1 MTNEKFAIIDIG
13 SNTIRLVIY
22 QYSQIS
28 GLKELENIKAVARL
42 RNQIND
48 EGILQESGIELLEK
62 LLNSFQEMLVDY
74 DVIRVRAVATAAIRQ
89 AKNGEEI
96 IQQMLEKTSIKI
108 ELLSEKDE
116 AYYGYFAVA
125 HTTSTPSAI
134 TIDMGGGST
143 EITYFKN
150 KELQQSISL
159 PFGSVSLK
167 QQFMAGDTM
176 ELDEHKKVYQFAKMQ
191 FAAIP
196 WLQNLK
202 VPVVG
207 IGGSARN
214 MAKLDQRRKKYP
226 LTGVHQYRMSK
237 DDFAEINA
245 KLSTLSFA
253 ELKKLDGL
261 SSDRADII
269 APVAEV
275 FNALMD
281 AVSSQKFQFS
291 RKGLR
296 EGLIM
301 QEILEKYPQ
310 AFNRQDVFQSSA
322 RYLASEFGKTE
333 QQITHHAQLAELLY
347 NKLCLEK
354 IWTYS
359 DEEITILKQGAKV
372 YLIGEYLEPDAASQH
387 TFYLLSNRSIDGLN
401 HKERVRLALIASY
414 KNKENFYA
422 FLKPFENW
430 FCKEEIQSLIRLG
443 GLLKLMYAL
452 DASKRSIVTDVELIF
467 NKATNCIELTIT
479 TKGYPLAESYQGNRQ
494 KKHFERIIKKDIILY
509 FV

>member
-1 MTNEKFAIIDIG
+1 MSKEKLAIIDIG

-42 RNQIND
+42 RNQINED
-48 EGILQESGIELLEK
+48 GILQEAGIVVLEK
-62 LLNSFQEMLVDY
+62 LLRSFQEMLSDY
-74 DVIRVRAVATAAIRQ
+74 GGIRVRAVATASIRQ
-89 AKNGEEI
+89 AKNGKEI
-96 IQQMLEKTSIKI
+96 IQRMLKNTGIEI
-108 ELLSEKDE
+108 ELLSEKQE

-125 HTTSTPSAI
+125 HTTSTPSAV

-150 KELQQSISL
+150 KELQKSISL

-167 QQFMAGDTM
+167 QQFMSNDTM
-176 ELDEHKKVYQFAKMQ
+176 TLEEHQQVYEFAKKQFAT
-191 FAAIP
+191 IP
-196 WLQNLK
+196 WLENLK
-202 VPVVG
+202 IPVVG

-214 MAKLDQRRKKYP
+214 MAKMDQSRRKYP

-237 DDFAEINA
+237 KDFEEINA
-245 KLSTLSFA
+245 ELSTLSFE

-281 AVSSQKFQFS
+281 TVGSQKFQFS

-296 EGLIM
+296 EGLVM
-301 QEILEKYPQ
+301 EEILENHPK
-310 AFNRQDVFQSSA
+310 AFNRLDVFQSSA
-322 RYLASEFGKTE
+322 NYLALEFGKTQ
-333 QQITHHAQLAELLY
+333 QQIKHHAKLAELLY
-347 NKLCLEK
+347 EKLCIEK

-359 DEEITILKQGAKV
+359 ETEIAILKQGAKV
-372 YLIGEYLEPDAASQH
+372 YLIGEYLEPDASSQH

-414 KNKENFYA
+414 KNKENFHS

-430 FCKEEIQSLIRLG
+430 FSKEEIHSLIRLG

-452 DASKRSIVTDVELIF
+452 DASKRNIVSDVDMVF
-467 NKATNCIELTIT
+467 NKEKNSIELTIKT
-479 TKGYPLAESYQGNRQ
+479 TGYPLAETYQGNRQ
-494 KKHFERIIKKDIILY
+494 KKHFERIIKKDVILH